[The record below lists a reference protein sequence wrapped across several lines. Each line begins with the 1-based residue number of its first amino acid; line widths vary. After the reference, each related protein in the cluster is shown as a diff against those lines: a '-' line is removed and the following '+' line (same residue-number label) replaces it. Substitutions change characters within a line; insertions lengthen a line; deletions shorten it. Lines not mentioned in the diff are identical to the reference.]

1 MGSIGIRK
9 VSPAGPM
16 KAMQSDSQYD
26 NMPSLPSI
34 SKPDTNLNTTQLFKN
49 AGKSRGSSR
58 HASGQPGYSST
69 MISTEVNSN
78 IQKNTSRI
86 PNHGGAGN
94 NHKLKRVNI
103 L

>member
-9 VSPAGPM
+9 VSPAGPV
-16 KAMQSDSQYD
+16 KAMQPDSQYD

-34 SKPDTNLNTTQLFKN
+34 AKPDINQNTTQLLKN

-58 HASGQPGYSST
+58 HTSGQPGYSST

-78 IQKNTSRI
+78 I
-86 PNHGGAGN
+86 
-94 NHKLKRVNI
+94 
-103 L
+103 